1 MDDKVE
7 KGSRQYTSA
16 RILVDTAAVL
26 GDQKRRLSIVAGRD
40 LSTDDVIRMMHS
52 VFVQQPA
59 DVIEQAV
66 AQ

>member
-26 GDQKRRLSIVAGRD
+26 GAQKRRLSIVAGRD

>member
-52 VFVQQPA
+52 VFIQQPA

>member
-1 MDDKVE
+1 MGDKVE
-7 KGSRQYTSA
+7 KGNRQYTSA
-16 RILVDTAAVL
+16 RILVDTATAL

-52 VFVQQPA
+52 VFIQQPA

-66 AQ
+66 TQ

>member
-16 RILVDTAAVL
+16 RILVDTATAL

-52 VFVQQPA
+52 VFIQQPA